1 MAFLT
6 DDERKLKLDELD
18 EKFRDYIRDQRERL
32 EREAALLKLVLEN
45 QGFSNS
51 ARRNAN
57 TDKLKSL
64 ATVKELLPNFEL
76 NTGS

>member
-6 DDERKLKLDELD
+6 DDERNLKLDELE
-18 EKFRDYIRDQRERL
+18 EKFTAYIRDQRERL
-32 EREAALLKLVLEN
+32 KTERALLKLVLDN

-57 TDKLKSL
+57 TDKLSSL

-76 NTGS
+76 NTES